1 MGQGGKTELGQESRG
16 CHKGQRPVLRTYH
29 GQVEKTDR
37 LNISERKN
45 EQGVRSSFK
54 IQYFD
59 VLKKYGL

>member
-45 EQGVRSSFK
+45 EQGVRDS
-54 IQYFD
+54 
-59 VLKKYGL
+59 